1 MTTLRKSLFGTA
13 ALALVSTSLVLGAC
27 SPKDKGESAQI
38 SAEAPPLGLSSPDE
52 KVFAPYFDVAER
64 DVPADEANQALKA
77 LNLDSQ
83 GVMSWDSRKGLNGN
97 YVYTDLVSKA
107 DDSSLTISKAELF
120 GVHMDGDEPSFD
132 RANFQDVVIKGED
145 VNLDIGAMSVA
156 RPSPKMAQA
165 IIEALQSRE
174 GLDDLEVEIEDDEKV
189 SFGAISLDDITV
201 SGDEANG
208 TIDHIIWG
216 VNEDQRLADAKVG
229 KVDFT
234 LKGQNEK
241 TSKLVFE
248 GGSARGLNMDA
259 YQDVS
264 PKSANLGLGQLL
276 GQMNLYAKPYDTV
289 VVGKGSFT
297 NDFIKAAFD
306 GFEGKAVENGG
317 VTTITQVSKPFR
329 FSFLTQ
335 PENPQAA
342 QGYDT
347 LKRLGFDEIVLRSSQ
362 TQVLNENEDTIAVRD
377 GLIDMED
384 GFRLNYTYE
393 AEGLSAMVEKAKLE
407 QESESMDG
415 EEVTPPTLEETLN
428 AFEPVKLRTM
438 KMSLEDKSI
447 VERGLKLASEMSGQS
462 EGNLKK
468 QLKLAI
474 MAATFMGK
482 SDLESEV
489 IAQFGTAATE
499 FIDNGGTLTVS
510 VNPPEPLSVKSLAEA
525 RESNLDPED
534 IGFSAS
540 VTPPETD

>member
-1 MTTLRKSLFGTA
+1 MIRLQKSLLGSA
-13 ALALVSTSLVLGAC
+13 ALALASTALVLGAC

-64 DVPADEANQALKA
+64 DVSETDANEALKA
-77 LNLDSQ
+77 LNLDTQ
-83 GVMSWDSRKGLNGN
+83 GTMSWESRKGVNGN
-97 YVYTDLVSKA
+97 YVYKDLASKTDEGSLVIG
-107 DDSSLTISKAELF
+107 TAEFF
-120 GVHMDGDEPSFD
+120 GVHMVGDDASFD
-132 RANFQDVVIKGED
+132 RANFKNMTLKGED

-165 IIEALQSRE
+165 MIQALQSRE
-174 GLDDLEVEIEDDEKV
+174 GLDDLEVKIDKDEQV
-189 SFGAISLDDITV
+189 SFGAVSIDDITI

-208 TIDHIIWG
+208 TINHIIWG
-216 VNEDQRLADAKVG
+216 VNEDERRADAKIG
-229 KVDFT
+229 QIDFT
-234 LKGQNEK
+234 LKGQNET

-248 GGSARGLNMDA
+248 GGSARGLNLDA
-259 YQDVS
+259 YQNVS
-264 PKSANLGLGQLL
+264 PTDANLGLGQIL
-276 GQMNLYAKPYDTV
+276 GQMNLFAKPYDTV
-289 VVGKGSFT
+289 VVGKGSFS
-297 NDFIKAAFD
+297 NDLIKATFE
-306 GFEGKAVENGG
+306 GFEGKAVKNNG
-317 VTTITQVSKPFR
+317 VTTITQVSQPFR
-329 FSFLTQ
+329 FSFLKQ
-335 PENPQAA
+335 PESPQAA

-362 TQVLNENEDTIAVRD
+362 TQILNENDDTIAVRD

-407 QESESMDG
+407 QETESSDPDQ
-415 EEVTPPTLEETLN
+415 VNTPTMAETLD
-428 AFEPVKLRTM
+428 ALEPVKLRTM

-462 EGNLKK
+462 ESNLKK

-482 SDLESEV
+482 SDLESEI

-525 RESNLDPED
+525 RENNLEPKD

-540 VTPPETD
+540 VTPPE

>member
-1 MTTLRKSLFGTA
+1 M
-13 ALALVSTSLVLGAC
+13 VSTSLVLGAC

-52 KVFAPYFDVAER
+52 KLFAPYFDVAER
-64 DVPADEANQALKA
+64 DVPDAEANQALKA
-77 LNLDSQ
+77 LNIESQ
-83 GVMSWDSRKGLNGN
+83 GVMSWDSRKGVNGN
-97 YVYTDLVSKA
+97 YVYTDLASEA
-107 DDSSLTISKAELF
+107 EEGSLTIGTAELF
-120 GVHMDGDEPSFD
+120 GVYMVGEEPSFD
-132 RANFQDVVIKGED
+132 RANFKDVVINGED
-145 VNLDIGAMSVA
+145 INFNIGAMSVA

-165 IIEALQSRE
+165 IFEALQSRE
-174 GLDDLEVEIEDDEKV
+174 GLDDLEVEIEGDEAV
-189 SFGAISLDDITV
+189 SFGAISMDDIAV
-201 SGDEANG
+201 SGKEAAG

-216 VNEDQRLADAKVG
+216 VDKGNRVADG
-229 KVDFT
+229 KIGQVDFT
-234 LKGQNEK
+234 LTGQNQT

-248 GGSARGLNMDA
+248 GGSARGLNMNA
-259 YQDVS
+259 YQDMS
-264 PKSANLGLGQLL
+264 PTNTDLGLGQIL
-276 GQMNLYAKPYDTV
+276 GQMNLYAKPYDTL

-297 NDFIKAAFD
+297 NDFIKATFD

-317 VTTITQVSKPFR
+317 VTTITQIGKPFR
-329 FSFLTQ
+329 FSFLKQ
-335 PENPQAA
+335 PEDPRAG
-342 QGYDT
+342 QGYDA
-347 LKRLGFDEIVLRSSQ
+347 LKRLGFDEIVVRSSQ
-362 TQVLNENEDTIAVRD
+362 TQILNKNDDTITVKD

-393 AEGLSAMVEKAKLE
+393 AEGLSAMVEQARLE
-407 QESESMDG
+407 QESESSDVEDM
-415 EEVTPPTLEETLN
+415 TSPTMEETLN

-482 SDLESEV
+482 SDLESEI

-510 VNPPEPLSVKSLAEA
+510 VNPPQPLSVKALAEA
-525 RESNLDPED
+525 RESNLTPED

-540 VTPPETD
+540 VTPPE